1 MEQNKAERLNEN
13 VTEKMCSS
21 DGNVVGEMCSPA
33 DADTYREYRIATKG
47 QYLKILEFKR
57 FVKHFSFKKISETYS
72 QKELLEEIIVVVAL
86 DIVERDTRNPSLI
99 NESKL
104 SDR

>member
-33 DADTYREYRIATKG
+33 DADTYRDNSCTTSD
-47 QYLKILEFKR
+47 R
-57 FVKHFSFKKISETYS
+57 FVKILDFRHF
-72 QKELLEEIIVVVAL
+72 
-86 DIVERDTRNPSLI
+86 ERFFRFDQ
-99 NESKL
+99 
-104 SDR
+104 SDRKTYKKAISDGVNVSVVLDCGFGNTSKEK

>member
-33 DADTYREYRIATKG
+33 DADTYREYSVDTKG

-57 FVKHFSFKKISETYS
+57 FVKHFSFKKISE
-72 QKELLEEIIVVVAL
+72 
-86 DIVERDTRNPSLI
+86 
-99 NESKL
+99 SKS